1 MERKSWSK
9 PQIIILA
16 KGTADE
22 CVLATC
28 KSTASGTVGTHHNG
42 CGTVTGCG
50 TACSGTS

>member
-28 KSTASGTVGTHHNG
+28 KSTASGYCRVLIIM
-42 CGTVTGCG
+42 VVEP
-50 TACSGTS
+50 